1 MGILSRILQR
11 KTSECQSTADVKE
24 GGESRSFISS
34 NQQISDAKRLTALIA
49 SNNRYRRDDVRRV
62 WATRIQPKQAV
73 RVLNRV
79 SSSRGSRL

>member
-1 MGILSRILQR
+1 MR
-11 KTSECQSTADVKE
+11 DW
-24 GGESRSFISS
+24 SFISS
-34 NQQISDAKRLTALIA
+34 NQRISDAKRLTALIA